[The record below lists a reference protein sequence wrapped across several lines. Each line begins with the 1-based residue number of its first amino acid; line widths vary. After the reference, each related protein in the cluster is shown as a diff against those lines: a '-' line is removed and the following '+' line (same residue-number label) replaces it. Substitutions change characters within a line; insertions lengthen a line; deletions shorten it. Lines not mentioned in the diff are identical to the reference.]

1 MYNKNILEYAQIAE
15 SEPKSMILNI
25 EGRSI
30 LYPAGLLFVFVTWA
44 VADPLSII
52 YHFKKYIQCQ
62 MVSRESNFIHIY
74 QSLNINNE
82 LQVLAK
88 FSLQVGQ
95 YPMIL
100 LFTYNRFFYLIRQ

>member
-1 MYNKNILEYAQIAE
+1 
-15 SEPKSMILNI
+15 
-25 EGRSI
+25 
-30 LYPAGLLFVFVTWA
+30 
-44 VADPLSII
+44 
-52 YHFKKYIQCQ
+52 